1 MEEFNWIPML
11 VAIIG
16 SGGLGAAGRELFTMI
31 KLSREGVS
39 GREDKRRNDILNE
52 RDYALAQLE
61 IERRRNELLNVR
73 ADIERENRRRA
84 MEAYVALRM
93 WHVLNNPQAQLPEYP
108 DFEDTTPAD

>member
-11 VAIIG
+11 VAIVG

-61 IERRRNELLNVR
+61 IERRRNLLLHQR
-73 ADIERENRRRA
+73 SDIERENRRRA
-84 MEAYVALRM
+84 MEAYINLRM
-93 WHVLNNPQAQLPEYP
+93 WHALNSPQAPLPEFP
-108 DFEDTTPAD
+108 DFEDTTPSE

>member
-11 VAIIG
+11 VAIVG

-61 IERRRNELLNVR
+61 IERRRNLLLHQR
-73 ADIERENRRRA
+73 SDIERENRRRV
-84 MEAYVALRM
+84 MEAYINLRM
-93 WHVLNNPQAQLPEYP
+93 WHALNNPQATLPEFP
-108 DFEDTTPAD
+108 DFEDTIPSE